1 MSSYQFELALR
12 QFIAAFDGTNSIS
25 QADFRSRF
33 DNLYHKNY
41 TFQPKSENVRGE
53 DGLLTTKKQAPLSRD
68 EVFEV
73 LSNKLASGT
82 KMTLIHFRKIGLDC
96 IDIKVRQVTPGQ
108 EENTLRVIST
118 LSDSQSVVAREI
130 DESPENNLFYMK
142 GRNNPLPFAQMMDAK
157 FENFVYKYKEFGAYG
172 TNM

>member
-1 MSSYQFELALR
+1 MSSYQFEIALR

-25 QADFRSRF
+25 KADFQSRF
-33 DNLYHKNY
+33 DKVYHKNY
-41 TFQPKSENVRGE
+41 TFQPKSENVRLE
-53 DGLLTTKKQAPLSRD
+53 DGLLITKKQAPLSRN
-68 EVFEV
+68 EVYEV

-108 EENTLRVIST
+108 EESTLRVIST
-118 LSDSQSVVAREI
+118 LTDSQSVVAREI

-142 GRNNPLPFAQMMDAK
+142 GRNNPPFRQMMGAK
-157 FENFVYKYKEFGAYG
+157 FENFAYKYKEFGTYG

>member
-12 QFIAAFDGTNSIS
+12 KFIAAFDGTNSIS
-25 QADFRSRF
+25 QADFQSRF
-33 DNLYHKNY
+33 DNLYHKDY
-41 TFQPKSENVRGE
+41 TFQPKKENVRGE
-53 DGLLTTKKQAPLSRD
+53 DGLITIKTQAPLTRN

-73 LSNKLASGT
+73 WSNKLASGT

-96 IDIKVRQVTPGQ
+96 IDVKVRQVTGQ
-108 EENTLRVIST
+108 EEENTLRVIST
-118 LSDSQSVVAREI
+118 LSDSQVVVSREI

-142 GRNNPLPFAQMMDAK
+142 GRNNPLPFAQMMGAK
-157 FENFVYKYKEFGAYG
+157 CENVAYKFKEIGTYG